1 MNIPHLA
8 WGNRGTLPVDVNE
21 AEKVAKHILYIIRE
35 KDNEHYCALCDSIK
49 VDPNIDLGKI
59 EASTMLLER
68 FYFYNFSWVWAFR
81 AGQDR
86 DHPCCRAWG
95 CRR

>member
-1 MNIPHLA
+1 MQA

-49 VDPNIDLGKI
+49 VDPNIDL
-59 EASTMLLER
+59 E
-68 FYFYNFSWVWAFR
+68 
-81 AGQDR
+81 
-86 DHPCCRAWG
+86 
-95 CRR
+95 